1 MKYKGH
7 FLFTTLIYYVLI
19 LVIGIIGT
27 ISYKNTPNINDN
39 LNTNIIEENNANE
52 FSLFEK
58 GVEVTS
64 IDKYNDSY
72 IAYGSK
78 DNYPYISILN
88 NEQNEILTEAEY
100 TENTGLITELNYDGI
115 YFNTT
120 ISDKDY
126 KETKDF
132 FVSGKNVIPFHK
144 KQLTFNYSKNVVMK
158 PKYLVIHETAN
169 TSIGADANAHYRYW
183 STNSTA
189 NASTHFVVD
198 SNEIYQMLELN
209 QMAWHIGD
217 NKSYSDIKN
226 TNSIGIEICVNE
238 DGDYMK
244 ARQHTID
251 LTISIMNKLGMT
263 IDQLKIHQDASG
275 KFDPIIMLN
284 NNLWGDF
291 VNQVAKG
298 LNN

>member
-7 FLFTTLIYYVLI
+7 FIFITLSYFVFI
-19 LVIGIIGT
+19 LVVGIMGT
-27 ISYKNTPNINDN
+27 FTYSNTSNIID
-39 LNTNIIEENNANE
+39 NTNSINQEDNTIINT
-52 FSLFEK
+52 SIFED
-58 GVEVTS
+58 GVEVTNV
-64 IDKYNDSY
+64 DKYNNNY
-72 IAYGSK
+72 IVYGSK
-78 DNYPYISILN
+78 DNHPYISILN
-88 NEQNEILTEAEY
+88 DKQNEILTDIEY
-100 TENTGLITELNYDGI
+100 TKFTGSITELNYDGI

-120 ISDKDY
+120 ITQNDKE
-126 KETKDF
+126 ETKDL
-132 FVSGKNVIPFHK
+132 FVTGDNVIPFHK

-169 TSIGADANAHYRYW
+169 TRAGADANAHYRYW

-198 SNEIYQMLELN
+198 SNEIYQMLELD
-209 QMAWHIGD
+209 QMAWHVGD
-217 NKSYSDIKN
+217 NKGYSDIKN

-251 LTISIMNKLGMT
+251 LTIAIMNKLGMS

-275 KFDPIIMLN
+275 KYDPIIMLN
-284 NNLWGDF
+284 NNLWNDF
-291 VNQVAKG
+291 VNQVNAG
-298 LNN
+298 LNR